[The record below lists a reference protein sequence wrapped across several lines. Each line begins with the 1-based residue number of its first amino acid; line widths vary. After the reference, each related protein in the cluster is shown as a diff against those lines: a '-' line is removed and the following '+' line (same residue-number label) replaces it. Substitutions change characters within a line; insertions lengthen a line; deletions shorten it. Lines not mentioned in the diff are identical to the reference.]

1 MSDVNT
7 VIFHQGYQEYL
18 EINCEITSKKNQI
31 FLIGDD
37 SLKKLDKIQNVNYID
52 AKKYLKDERID

>member
-37 SLKKLDKIQNVNYID
+37 SLKVRQNTKCKLY
-52 AKKYLKDERID
+52 